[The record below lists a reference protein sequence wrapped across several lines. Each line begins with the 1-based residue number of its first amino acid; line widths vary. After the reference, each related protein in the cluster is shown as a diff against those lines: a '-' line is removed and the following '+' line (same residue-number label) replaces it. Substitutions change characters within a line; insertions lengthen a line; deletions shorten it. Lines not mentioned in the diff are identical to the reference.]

1 MNRNRIKGE
10 MGRRDCVQ
18 SLDTLYDIIF
28 TMVKLMAPFT
38 PFITE
43 YMFRR
48 LILFQKVNKNENI
61 ESVHYQIMPTSN
73 SNFIRPDVERSVSL
87 MQGIIDMGRIMRD
100 RRAVPLK
107 YPVSEIIV
115 VHKDPECLKAIKGL
129 EYFILKELNIRKLT
143 LSSDKD
149 KYGIV
154 LRAEPDHK
162 VRVLNSHKYY

>member
-10 MGRRDCVQ
+10 ISSKDCIQ

-43 YMFRR
+43 YMFKR
-48 LILFQKVNKNENI
+48 LVLYQAKNMVVNI
-61 ESVHYQIMPTSN
+61 DSVHYQIMPISN
-73 SNFIRPDVERSVSL
+73 MNFIRPDIEKSVSL
-87 MQGIIDMGRIMRD
+87 MQAIIDMGRIMRD
-100 RRAVPLK
+100 RRAMPVK

-115 VHKDPECLKAIKGL
+115 VHKDPECLTAIKDL

-149 KYGIV
+149 KYGVV

-162 VRVLNSHKYY
+162 VCFIFI